1 MTTEEAD
8 EAFDCL
14 SRHARAIAP
23 PAARAEALALV
34 DQAALAELQRA
45 AIVHYVST
53 GPAVVNLAYRV
64 LKAGTATF
72 VAARFASAGHDPAA
86 PPPERT
92 LFAERMIALDR
103 TLADAGPADR
113 ATRLL
118 DALSARLAGGR
129 AALEP
134 PGPEPGGA
142 DGVGD
147 LLEAAGIAYV
157 LAQLLENPPRPALA
171 VG

>member
-1 MTTEEAD
+1 MTPEEAD

-23 PAARAEALALV
+23 PAAPAEALALV

-86 PPPERT
+86 PPPG
-92 LFAERMIALDR
+92 
-103 TLADAGPADR
+103 GP
-113 ATRLL
+113 
-118 DALSARLAGGR
+118 SSPSG
-129 AALEP
+129 
-134 PGPEPGGA
+134 
-142 DGVGD
+142 
-147 LLEAAGIAYV
+147 
-157 LAQLLENPPRPALA
+157 
-171 VG
+171 